1 MKTAIVLGIGSFMS
15 LLLIVG
21 LFFALMSS
29 DPTMFG
35 APPENTAAAADSLAA
50 DTTAHA
56 AQIHDVA
63 VRDTVNPPT
72 NTAPVSERP
81 AVKPVVVQRDT
92 TDWKF
97 KAKLFEAMDVTTASN
112 ILQTMNDAEVRQIIP
127 HIKKRNAAKIL
138 ASFDPGRAARI
149 IR

>member
-29 DPTMFG
+29 DPAMFG

-50 DTTAHA
+50 DSTAHA

-63 VRDTVNPPT
+63 VRDTTRPPVSA
-72 NTAPVSERP
+72 APVPERP
-81 AVKPVVVQRDT
+81 AVKPLVVQRDT
-92 TDWKF
+92 TDWKS

>member
-15 LLLIVG
+15 LLFIVG

-29 DPTMFG
+29 DPAMFG
-35 APPENTAAAADSLAA
+35 APPENTAAADTLTADSTGHADQPVAEAA
-50 DTTAHA
+50 HDTTPP
-56 AQIHDVA
+56 A
-63 VRDTVNPPT
+63 VKP
-72 NTAPVSERP
+72 APVPDKVEP
-81 AVKPVVVQRDT
+81 KPVVVQRDT
-92 TDWKF
+92 TDWKS